1 MLGRKHKIVNKD
13 WGNEVW
19 IVNATRAGY
28 CGKAMFVRNV
38 WSSKGRYHYHLKKDE
53 TFYVL
58 SGVLL
63 LDIYGDMRYRL
74 NPTNSFRIRPNIAHR
89 FRAEGA
95 NCTFIEF
102 STYHCDSDSYYL

>member
-19 IVNATRAGY
+19 IVNAERADY
-28 CGKAMFVRNV
+28 CGKVLFVRNV
-38 WSSKGRYHYHLKKDE
+38 WSSRGKYHYHAKKDE

-63 LDIYGDMRYRL
+63 LDIYGDKRYRL
-74 NPTNSFRIRPNIAHR
+74 TATNSFRIKPNIPHR
-89 FRAEGA
+89 FRAESA
-95 NCTFIEF
+95 SCSFIEF
-102 STYHCDSDSYYL
+102 STFHSDGDSYYL